1 MRKNLH
7 LDTMENLPTEND
19 EGEASRFAIGERR
32 NYSVIMNK
40 NSMPELYK
48 VAKDKVPMPEGNL
61 RKSLNMM

>member
-48 VAKDKVPMPEGNL
+48 VAKDKVPMP
-61 RKSLNMM
+61 

>member
-48 VAKDKVPMPEGNL
+48 VAKDKVPVPEGNL

>member
-1 MRKNLH
+1 
-7 LDTMENLPTEND
+7 MENLPTEND

>member
-1 MRKNLH
+1 MVR
-7 LDTMENLPTEND
+7 LPTEND
-19 EGEASRFAIGERR
+19 EGDASRFVIGNRR

-48 VAKDKVPMPEGNL
+48 VIKDKVPMPEGNL